1 MIAEVIVDVAA
12 NQTDKPFDY
21 KVPEKWEAIIEV
33 GVRVIVP
40 FGPRKLVGFVV
51 GFKETSK
58 FPKLRSISSIIDES
72 PVLTTEFIK
81 LGEWLSERTLCYK
94 VMAYQA
100 ILPSMMK
107 ASYKK
112 LLRVKEGESLNQ
124 WKELIPLFAE
134 RHEWEWETLQT
145 TVPQALK
152 SIKEAMKL
160 GIIIEQQV
168 ITDKRTFKVI
178 KLLKP
183 GEKIKDVRAT
193 LSPRAGK
200 QKEILDYML
209 NRQQKD
215 ALTYA
220 ELETM
225 FSTTR
230 QTIKT
235 LIEKEALIEEEQE
248 VLRDPYQKDIEPTQP
263 LELTPEQQ
271 SAIAPI
277 LEDIENKQ
285 SRVHLCHGVTGS
297 GKTEIYLQTIQEVL
311 KKGKQAI
318 VLVPE
323 ISLTPQMVDRFK
335 GRFGSAV
342 AVLHSGLSQGEKFD
356 EWRKIHR
363 GEVDVVVGARSAIF
377 APFSRLGVII
387 IDEEHET
394 SYKQEETPRYH
405 AKDVA
410 VFRGNYHQCPIILG
424 SATPSLESF
433 ARAQKGVYNLL
444 TLKGRVNQKGM
455 PPVQIVDMRDELREG
470 NRSIFSKVLLNKL
483 QDRLEKGEQSVL
495 LLNRRGYST
504 FILCRDCGYVMKC
517 PHCDISLTYH
527 QREQRVKCHYCDF
540 SLPVPKACPEC
551 HSEHIRFF
559 GSGTQ
564 KVEETLTQL
573 LPAARVVRMDVDTT
587 RRKGSH
593 EKLLSTFGSGQA
605 DILLGTQ
612 MIAKGLDFKKVTL
625 VGVLAADAMLNIP
638 DFRSSEKTFQLLT
651 QVGGRAGR
659 HELPGEVIIQSY
671 EPEHYAIQLAAGHD
685 YDHFYQQEMLHRRQH
700 HYPPFYY
707 LTLITVSHESYVK
720 AQETTQKMVSYLEHH
735 LSKEAVILGPV
746 APPIARI
753 KDRYRSQCMI
763 KYKREPGLGQALQ
776 QLLDHYQNAYAR
788 EGLAITIDVN
798 PYSMM

>member
-12 NQTDKPFDY
+12 NQTDRPFDY
-21 KVPEKWEAIIEV
+21 KVPEKWEAIIEI

-51 GFKETSK
+51 GFKDTSE
-58 FPKLRSISSIIDES
+58 FPRLRSITSIIDES
-72 PVLTTEFIK
+72 PVLTPEFIK

-94 VMAYQA
+94 VMAYQV
-100 ILPSMMK
+100 ILPSVMK

-112 LLRVKEGESLNQ
+112 LLRVKEGETLNA
-124 WKELIPLFAE
+124 WPDLIPLFNQ
-134 RHEWEWETLQT
+134 RQEWEWETLQT
-145 TVPQALK
+145 AAAETLKSVKDALK
-152 SIKEAMKL
+152 SGGL
-160 GIIIEQQV
+160 IEQQV
-168 ITDKRTFKVI
+168 ISDKRTFKVI
-178 KLLKP
+178 KHVKP
-183 GEKIKDVRAT
+183 GKKIEDVRAS
-193 LSPRAGK
+193 LSKRAGK
-200 QKEILDYML
+200 QLEILDYFITHPQ
-209 NRQQKD
+209 NK
-215 ALTYA
+215 AFTYA
-220 ELETM
+220 QLENM
-225 FSTTR
+225 FHTTR
-230 QTIKT
+230 QTIKS
-235 LIEKEALIEEEQE
+235 LIDKEALIEEEQE
-248 VLRDPYQKDIEPTQP
+248 VLRDPYQKDIQPTHP
-263 LELTPEQQ
+263 LELTHEQQ
-271 SAIAPI
+271 AAIAPI
-277 LEDIENKQ
+277 LEDIEKNQ
-285 SRVHLCHGVTGS
+285 SRVHLCYGVTGS
-297 GKTEIYLQTIQEVL
+297 GKTEIYLQSIQEVL

-377 APFSRLGVII
+377 APFSRLGIII

-410 VFRGNYHQCPIILG
+410 IFRGNYHQCPIILG

-470 NRSIFSKVLLNKL
+470 NRSIFSKILLSKL
-483 QDRLEKGEQSVL
+483 QERLERGEQSVL

-540 SLPVPKACPEC
+540 SLPVPKVCPDC
-551 HSEHIRFF
+551 QSEHIRFF

-573 LPAARVVRMDVDTT
+573 LPDARVIRMDVDTT
-587 RRKGSH
+587 RRKGAH
-593 EKLLSTFGSGQA
+593 EKLLSTFGSGEA

-612 MIAKGLDFKKVTL
+612 MIAKGLDFQKVTL

-659 HELPGEVIIQSY
+659 HDLPGEVIIQSY

-685 YDHFYQQEMLHRRQH
+685 YGQFYLQEMLHRRHH

-720 AQETTQKMVSYLEHH
+720 AQETTQKMVNYLTQH

-763 KYKREPGLGQALQ
+763 KYKREPELGQALK
-776 QLLDHYQNAYAR
+776 QLMDHYQNAYAK

>member
-1 MIAEVIVDVAA
+1 MIAEVIVDVPT

-21 KVPEKWEAIIEV
+21 KVPEKWEAILEV

-51 GFKETSK
+51 GFKETSE
-58 FPKLRSISSIIDES
+58 FQKLKGILSIIDES
-72 PVLTTEFIK
+72 PVLTPEFIK
-81 LGEWLSERTLCYK
+81 LGEWLSERILCYK

-100 ILPSMMK
+100 ILPSVMK

-112 LLRVKEGESLNQ
+112 LLRVKEGEALDQ
-124 WKELIPLFAE
+124 WPELLLLFGEKA
-134 RHEWEWETLQT
+134 EWEWETLQT
-145 TVPQALK
+145 AAPDALK
-152 SIKEAMKL
+152 SVKEALKSGVL
-160 GIIIEQQV
+160 TEEQV

-178 KLLKP
+178 KLVKP
-183 GEKIKDVRAT
+183 GNELDNVKAT
-193 LSPRAGK
+193 LSARAGK
-200 QKEILDYML
+200 QREILDYVA
-209 NRQQKD
+209 NQPVHR

-220 ELETM
+220 AIETK
-225 FSTTR
+225 FNTTR
-230 QTIKT
+230 QTIKK
-235 LIEKEALIEEEQE
+235 LIDKGALVEVEQE
-248 VLRDPYQKDIEPTQP
+248 VLRDPYQKEIQRTEP
-263 LELTPEQQ
+263 LALTDEQEK
-271 SAIAPI
+271 AIAPI
-277 LEDIENKQ
+277 LRDIEMTQ
-285 SRVHLCHGVTGS
+285 SRVYLCHGVTGS
-297 GKTEIYLQTIQEVL
+297 GKTEIYLQTIQAVL

-377 APFSRLGVII
+377 APFSKLGVII

-410 VFRGNYHQCPIILG
+410 IFRGNYHHCPIILG

-433 ARAQKGVYNLL
+433 ARAQKGVYQLL
-444 TLKGRVNQKGM
+444 TLKDRVNQKGM

-470 NRSIFSKVLLNKL
+470 NRSIFSKLLLSKL
-483 QDRLEKGEQSVL
+483 QERLEKGEQSVL

-540 SLPVPKACPEC
+540 SLPVPKVCPEC
-551 HSEHIRFF
+551 QSEHIRFF

-573 LPAARVVRMDVDTT
+573 LPSARVIRMDVDTT
-587 RRKGSH
+587 RRKGAH
-593 EKLLSTFGSGQA
+593 EKLLSAFGSGQA

-612 MIAKGLDFKKVTL
+612 MIAKGLDFQKVTL

-671 EPEHYAIQLAAGHD
+671 EPEHYSIQLSAAHD
-685 YDHFYQQEMLHRRQH
+685 YEHFYQQEMLHRRHH
-700 HYPPFYY
+700 HYPPFYF

-720 AQETTQKMVSYLEHH
+720 AQETTQKMVNYLRSH
-735 LSKEAVILGPV
+735 LSNEAVILGPV

-763 KYKREPGLGQALQ
+763 KYKREPGLGQALK
-776 QLLDHYQNAYAR
+776 QLIDHYQNAYAR

>member
-1 MIAEVIVDVAA
+1 MIAEVIVDVPT

-21 KVPEKWEAIIEV
+21 KVPEKWEAILEV

-51 GFKETSK
+51 GFKETSE
-58 FPKLRSISSIIDES
+58 FPKLKSILSIIDES
-72 PVLTTEFIK
+72 PVLTPEFIK

-112 LLRVKEGESLNQ
+112 LLRVKEGETLDQ
-124 WKELIPLFAE
+124 WPELFLLFGE
-134 RHEWEWETLQT
+134 KLEWEWETLQT
-145 TVPQALK
+145 VAPDALKAVKEALK
-152 SIKEAMKL
+152 SGVLTE
-160 GIIIEQQV
+160 EQV

-178 KLLKP
+178 KLVKP
-183 GEKIKDVRAT
+183 GNELDNVKAT
-193 LSPRAGK
+193 LSARAGK
-200 QKEILDYML
+200 QREILDYVASQP
-209 NRQQKD
+209 NRQP
-215 ALTYA
+215 LTYA
-220 ELETM
+220 AIETK
-225 FSTTR
+225 FNTTR
-230 QTIKT
+230 QTIKK
-235 LIEKEALIEEEQE
+235 LIDKGALVEVEQE
-248 VLRDPYQKDIEPTQP
+248 VLRDPYQKEIQRTEP
-263 LELTPEQQ
+263 LALTDEQEK
-271 SAIAPI
+271 AIAPI
-277 LEDIENKQ
+277 LRDIEMTQ
-285 SRVHLCHGVTGS
+285 SRVYLCHGVTGS

-377 APFSRLGVII
+377 APFSKLGVII

-410 VFRGNYHQCPIILG
+410 IFRGNYHHCPIILG

-433 ARAQKGVYNLL
+433 ARAQKGVYQLL

-470 NRSIFSKVLLNKL
+470 NRSIFSKLLLSKL
-483 QDRLEKGEQSVL
+483 QERLEKGEQCVL

-540 SLPVPKACPEC
+540 SLPVPRACPEC
-551 HSEHIRFF
+551 QSEHIRFF

-573 LPAARVVRMDVDTT
+573 LPSARVIRMDVDTT
-587 RRKGSH
+587 RRKGAH
-593 EKLLSTFGSGQA
+593 EKLLSAFGSGQA

-612 MIAKGLDFKKVTL
+612 MIAKGLDFQKVTL

-671 EPEHYAIQLAAGHD
+671 EPEHYAIQLSAAHD
-685 YDHFYQQEMLHRRQH
+685 YDRFYQQEMLHRRHH

-720 AQETTQKMVSYLEHH
+720 AQETTQKMVSYLQSH
-735 LSKEAVILGPV
+735 LSNEAVILGPV

-763 KYKREPGLGQALQ
+763 KYKREPGLGQALK
-776 QLLDHYQNAYAR
+776 QLIDHYQNAYAR